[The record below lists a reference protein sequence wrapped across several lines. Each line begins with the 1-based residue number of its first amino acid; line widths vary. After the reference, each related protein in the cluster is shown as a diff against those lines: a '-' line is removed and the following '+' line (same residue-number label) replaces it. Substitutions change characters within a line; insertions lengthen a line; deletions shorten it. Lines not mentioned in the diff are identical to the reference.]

1 MHTFSVDDNLIKFLE
16 KLMLKYNYVDLQGAI
31 EKCFIVM
38 HIVDMVDEEK
48 WEILIKN
55 NDGAIVK
62 FSLYQEKKEIQEN
75 TNPVEK
81 I

>member
-16 KLMLKYNYVDLQGAI
+16 KLMLKYNYVDLQEAI

-48 WEILIKN
+48 GEILIKN

>member
-1 MHTFSVDDNLIKFLE
+1 
-16 KLMLKYNYVDLQGAI
+16 
-31 EKCFIVM
+31 M
-38 HIVDMVDEEK
+38 HIVDMVDEENG
-48 WEILIKN
+48 EILIKN
-55 NDGAIVK
+55 NEGAIVK

>member
-1 MHTFSVDDNLIKFLE
+1 MHTFSVDDDLIKFLE
-16 KLMLKYNYVDLQGAI
+16 KLMLKYNYVDLQEAI
-31 EKCFIVM
+31 KKCFIVM

-48 WEILIKN
+48 GEILIKN

-62 FSLYQEKKEIQEN
+62 FSLYQEKKEIQKD